1 MGALPVELRIAF
13 RELRAGVRGFRIF
26 IACLA
31 LGVAAI
37 AAVGALSAS
46 VVDSLERDG
55 QSILGGD
62 VEFRLLHREADSDQV
77 AALNDAGT
85 VSFTR
90 QMRGMVGPAGI
101 PDRRTLAEVKAVD
114 GAYPLYG
121 GIGLAPAMDLDNA
134 LAMQDG
140 RFGAAVD
147 ASLLTRLELA
157 VGDRLQ
163 LGDIEL
169 DIRAEIEREPDR
181 VTSVFTLGP
190 RVMVSNA
197 ALEATGLIQPGSL
210 IRNYYRVKL
219 PADTDLEN
227 WVAGMNDRFADA
239 GWRVR
244 TTAEAA
250 PRVTRFVDRL
260 GLFLTL
266 VGLTILLVGGIGVS
280 NAVRAHLD
288 SRIGS
293 IAVLKCVGATS
304 GIVFRAYLVQV
315 MVIALLGTV
324 IGLLLGAV
332 SPLAFARVLEAALP
346 VEVPFGFHPVAMLQ
360 AAGFGLLTALTFA
373 LWPLGRVGVIPGAAL
388 FRNLIAP
395 SAGRPSGGV
404 LVALALSAGAL
415 VALAVLGASRPVFA
429 IAFVIGSIAAM
440 IAFRWCAAGIMKL
453 ARRIHPKRDAGLRLA
468 LANLH
473 RPGAATPAVVL
484 SLGLGL
490 AVLVAIGQIEGNL
503 RQQVDRELPKE
514 APAFFFIDIQRDQID
529 GFEDAVE
536 AVPGAGD
543 IERTA
548 TLRGMIVKV
557 NGQPAREIAADPDQA
572 WVLQGDRSI
581 TYAATPAPD
590 ANITAGTW
598 WDADYRGKPLVS
610 FEADAARGIGLKV
623 GDEITVNILGREIT
637 AEVANLR
644 DVDWGTLR
652 LNFVMVFSPGV
663 LDGAPYTYIATA
675 KATPAAEDGIEKA
688 VVAAF
693 PNISAIRIRDAL
705 ELVKTMLGN
714 IALAVRSTAGLTL
727 LAGAL
732 VLAGAVAA
740 GHRRRIYDSVVLKVL
755 GATRGD
761 VLRAFLLEYG
771 LLGLAAGAIAVLVG
785 SLTGW
790 AVMTQVMKTEFFF
803 QPLLAVLT
811 ALACIAI
818 TLAFGFGGAWNALG
832 RKAAP
837 LLRNE

>member
-1 MGALPVELRIAF
+1 MQNLPVEFRIAA
-13 RELRAGVRGFRIF
+13 RELRAGIRGFRIF

-37 AAVGALSAS
+37 TAVGALSES
-46 VVDSLERDG
+46 VTDSLERDG

-62 VEFRLLHREADSDQV
+62 VEFRLLHREADDAQI
-77 AALNDAGT
+77 AAMRAAGD

-90 QMRGMVGPAGI
+90 QMRGMVRPVDA
-101 PDRRTLAEVKAVD
+101 PDRRTLSEIKAVD
-114 GAYPLYG
+114 GSYPLFG
-121 GIGLAPAMDLDNA
+121 SVRLEDGQRLDAA
-134 LAMQDG
+134 LEQRDG
-140 RFGAAVD
+140 RYGAVVD
-147 ASLLTRLELA
+147 GSLLTRLGA
-157 VGDRLQ
+157 QTGDILV
-163 LGDIEL
+163 LGDAEVEV
-169 DIRAEIEREPDR
+169 RAIIAHEPDR

-190 RVMVSNA
+190 RLMISTA
-197 ALEATGLIQPGSL
+197 ALDSTGLVQPGSL
-210 IRNYYRVKL
+210 VRNYYRVRL
-219 PADTDLEN
+219 TPGTDRDQ
-227 WVAGMNDRFADA
+227 WVEGIRAEFEDA
-239 GWRVR
+239 GWRIR
-244 TTAEAA
+244 TTENAA

-280 NAVRAHLD
+280 NAVRAHLE

-304 GIVFRAYLVQV
+304 GIIFRAYLLQV

-324 IGLLLGAV
+324 IGLLLGTFA
-332 SPLAFARVLEAALP
+332 PLLFAKALEAALP
-346 VEVPFGFHPVAMLQ
+346 SEIPFGIHPWPMLE
-360 AAGFGLLTALTFA
+360 ATAFGLLTALVFA
-373 LWPLGRVGVIPGAAL
+373 LWPLGRVGSIPGAAL

-395 SAGRPSGGV
+395 AAGRPSGPV
-404 LVALALSAGAL
+404 LIALALAASAL
-415 VALAVLGASRPVFA
+415 IALAVFGATRPGFA

-440 IAFRWCAAGIMKL
+440 LVFRWCATAVMKL
-453 ARRIHPKRDAGLRLA
+453 AARIRPKRDAGLRLA

-473 RPGAATPAVVL
+473 RPGAATQSVVL

-503 RQQVDRELPKE
+503 REQVDRELPKE

-529 GFEDAVE
+529 GFEE
-536 AVPGAGD
+536 AVSSVAGAGD
-543 IERTA
+543 VERTA

-557 NGQPAREIAADPDQA
+557 NGRPAREIAADPDQA

-581 TYAATPAPD
+581 TYAAKPQPD
-590 ANITAGTW
+590 ANITDGSW
-598 WDADYRGKPLVS
+598 WDEDYRGKPLVS
-610 FEADAARGIGLKV
+610 FETDAARGIGLKI
-623 GDEITVNILGREIT
+623 GDSITVNILGREIT
-637 AEVANLR
+637 AEVANFR

-675 KATPAAEDGIEKA
+675 KATPEAEDGIEKA
-688 VVAAF
+688 VVGSY

-705 ELVKTMLGN
+705 DLVKVMLGN

-727 LAGAL
+727 IAGAL

-771 LLGLAAGAIAVLVG
+771 LLGLAAGAISVLVG
-785 SLTGW
+785 SVTGW
-790 AVMTQVMKTEFFF
+790 AVMTQVMKTEFAF

-811 ALACIAI
+811 ALFCVAV